1 MPLTPPAPRTELH
14 RRRMD
19 FRGYRRDDGLFDI
32 ECTLL
37 DTKGTDVP
45 LLGTSRVVR
54 AGEAMHDMSIR
65 MRVNADLEVVDIEAS
80 SDATP
85 YDVCPEA
92 TASLQTVKGMKIG
105 AGWTYAIKR
114 QLAGAASC
122 THLAEMLIAMG
133 TAAYQTVVPYNRL
146 HGKETGGFSLAK
158 KVDSCYAY
166 AADRPLIQ
174 RIVPKAVKPLS

>member
-1 MPLTPPAPRTELH
+1 
-14 RRRMD
+14 MD
-19 FRGYRRDDGLFDI
+19 FRGYRRSDGLFEI

-37 DTKGTDVP
+37 DTKGMDMP
-45 LLGTSRVVR
+45 LLGSQRVVA
-54 AGEAMHDMSIR
+54 AGEPMHHMSIR
-65 MRVNADLEVVDIEAS
+65 MTLSGDLEVVALEAV

-92 TASLQTVKGMKIG
+92 AASLQAVVGMKIG
-105 AGWTYAIKR
+105 SGWTYAIKR
-114 QLAGAASC
+114 RLVGPASC

-146 HGKETGGFSLAK
+146 NGIETEGFALEK

-166 AADRPLIQ
+166 AAERPLMKLIRAATDQ
-174 RIVPKAVKPLS
+174 

>member
-1 MPLTPPAPRTELH
+1 
-14 RRRMD
+14 MD
-19 FRGYRRDDGLFDI
+19 FRGYCRDDGRFDI
-32 ECTLL
+32 ECTLI
-37 DTKGTDVP
+37 DTKGMDVP
-45 LLGTSRVVR
+45 LLGVSRVVK
-54 AGEAMHDMSIR
+54 AGESMHDMSIR
-65 MRVNADLEVVDIEAS
+65 MCVNDDLEVVDIEAS

-85 YDVCPEA
+85 YAVCPEA
-92 TASLQTVKGMKIG
+92 AASLQTVKGMKIG

-146 HGKETGGFSLAK
+146 NGKETPGFTLEK

-166 AADRPLIQ
+166 ASERPLI
-174 RIVPKAVKPLS
+174 RHIAPHVERPKPDHDN